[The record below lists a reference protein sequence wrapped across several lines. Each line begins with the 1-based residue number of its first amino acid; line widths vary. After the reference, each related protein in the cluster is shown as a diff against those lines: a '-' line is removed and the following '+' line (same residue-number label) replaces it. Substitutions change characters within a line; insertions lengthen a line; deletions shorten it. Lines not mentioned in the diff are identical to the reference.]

1 MEKLP
6 LSLIPKHLATVT
18 QVKKGEGPPEEI
30 LLRRRLGEAAK
41 AATGQSA
48 TKPNAASTTTTNWG
62 IIGWKRAPSE
72 SWQCAAAAANEP
84 EEQRLWRPGG
94 RVVPRPGNE
103 GAAGGAETGES

>member
-1 MEKLP
+1 M
-6 LSLIPKHLATVT
+6 T

-103 GAAGGAETGES
+103 GAAGGAETGEIRAKERKTKTKAPN